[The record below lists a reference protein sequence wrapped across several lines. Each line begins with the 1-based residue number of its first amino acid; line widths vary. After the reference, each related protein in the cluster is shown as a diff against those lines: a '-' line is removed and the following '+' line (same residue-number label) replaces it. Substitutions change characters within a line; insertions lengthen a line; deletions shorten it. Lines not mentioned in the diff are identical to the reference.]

1 MHRTTTLIAGLL
13 LAAAPAFADVIS
25 PEEDACRGKSQ
36 GAACSADGR
45 DGTCQPDECCH
56 NDYSNGVPPQTVCED
71 CFTCK
76 AGTADAGNGG
86 GSDDEKGC
94 SAAPG
99 GALGAGSL
107 LAGLAFA
114 FGLWRTR
121 RRA

>member
-1 MHRTTTLIAGLL
+1 MRRSTTIIAGLV

-25 PEEDACRGKSQ
+25 PEEDACRGKTQ

-45 DGTCQPDECCH
+45 DGTCQPDECCR
-56 NDYSNGVPPQTVCED
+56 NDYSNGVPPQTVCGD

-76 AGTADAGNGG
+76 AGAAASG

-94 SAAPG
+94 AAAPG

-107 LAGLAFA
+107 LAGLALA